1 MSAAERMRRM
11 RERRRAIGLKPMVTW
26 VTREGIVRMPPLD
39 LRLIEARALALHV
52 LAARK
57 IDDDPELLEIARRNL
72 ADWEER
78 GSGASGLAIRDWRK
92 LLARPWPEIA
102 SLMTEQ
108 SETAVRL
115 RQTTPFMGV
124 LSPRERQRLYAAF
137 RRSRKL
143 I

>member
-72 ADWEER
+72 ADWE
-78 GSGASGLAIRDWRK
+78 
-92 LLARPWPEIA
+92 
-102 SLMTEQ
+102 
-108 SETAVRL
+108 
-115 RQTTPFMGV
+115 
-124 LSPRERQRLYAAF
+124 
-137 RRSRKL
+137 
-143 I
+143 